1 MTYKFIFYLLV
12 IKSIFINTINCMA
25 NETILKKIISADH
38 IYGIKYY
45 NKNLYLS
52 NVFKEFVTKIE
63 ISNNY
68 KSEKLF
74 NINKGWKKFH
84 FFKKADT
91 NFNGIHSIEPLNNE
105 LFFLISYLKKRLF

>member
-84 FFKKADT
+84 FFKKIDH
-91 NFNGIHSIEPLNNE
+91 NFNGIHSIEPPLNND
-105 LFFLISYLKKRLF
+105 LFFSFLILKKG